1 MMSLPISLEQPIVV
15 VVSGDSWDAYSL
27 NDPITDRD
35 QWLFTVLESM
45 NGVDENVEPGAYH
58 FNAVKFDATCTLVQ
72 LEPIKTLGCSRIF
85 HGL

>member
-1 MMSLPISLEQPIVV
+1 MGLPISLEQPIVV
-15 VVSGDSWDAYSL
+15 VVRDDSWDAYSL
-27 NDPITDRD
+27 HDPVTDRD

-45 NGVDENVEPGAYH
+45 NGVDKDVEPGAYH
-58 FNAVKFDATCTLVQ
+58 FNAVALDVKCTLVQ